1 MKMFYKKNNKKRA
14 FTVIELLIVIAII
27 GILAA
32 MAQPPHRSRR
42 YDSSKSCFSNIRVL
56 LGALEMYNMDHDIMI
71 SEMNETVM
79 DILFREKYLKQIPV
93 GPVPRR
99 CKYYNHGDLTDTGV
113 IYCEYHGS
121 IPENGV
127 QAVPQAKDYGS
138 ERTASEIKE
147 RNTTFAVILGF
158 IGFAALLTVIAVP
171 AKKNKKV

>member
-1 MKMFYKKNNKKRA
+1 MFYKNNNKKRA

-56 LGALEMYNMDHDIMI
+56 LGALEMYNMDHSIMI
-71 SEMNETVM
+71 PEMNEVVI
-79 DILFREKYLKQIPV
+79 DILVREKYLKEAPV
-93 GPVPRR
+93 GPIPRR
-99 CKYYNHGDLTDTGV
+99 CKYYNQGDLLDTGV

-121 IPENGV
+121 IDGSVAP
-127 QAVPQAKDYGS
+127 AKDYGS
-138 ERTASEIKE
+138 EMTYGEYQE